1 MYGVLTG
8 KLRDS
13 GNQPSDKTTAHLRF
27 LNTELCVR
35 EPESFRRENVIVVVT
50 FLAKKVQ

>member
-13 GNQPSDKTTAHLRF
+13 GNQPSDKTTTGLRF

-35 EPESFRRENVIVVVT
+35 EPESFWRENVIVVLT